1 MARRARMIF
10 PGIAHHVTQR
20 GNRRERI
27 FFEEG
32 DEQVYLD
39 LLATQL
45 KRYGVACWGY
55 CLMPNHVH
63 LILTPSD
70 ETGLTRAVGEA
81 HRRYTAFV
89 GARDR
94 WTGHLFQGRFGSV
107 AMDEEHL
114 MAAFRYVALNP
125 VKAGLVARAQ
135 DWPWSSVAAHLDAHD
150 TPYVEVAP
158 ALSRIAD
165 FAEVIS
171 PTAETDPKWTS
182 VLRAEIIGRPVG
194 AKDWLEQLEAQYSRA
209 LSPQKRGPKPKSD
222 KTSSQATPDL
232 FGDK

>member
-20 GNRRERI
+20 GNRREPI
-27 FFEEG
+27 FFEKG

-39 LLATQL
+39 LLAFQL
-45 KRYGVACWGY
+45 KRYRVACWAY

-70 ETGLTRAVGEA
+70 EVGLTRAVGET

-89 GARDR
+89 GARGK

-135 DWPWSSVAAHLDAHD
+135 DWPWSSAVAHMNGHD

-158 ALSRIAD
+158 ALSRIGD
-165 FAEVIS
+165 FAVLIT
-171 PTAETDPKWTS
+171 PVVDTDPLWIS
-182 VLRAEIIGRPVG
+182 VLRAELIGRPVG
-194 AKDWLEQLEAQYSRA
+194 AKAWLESLEVRYGRHLA
-209 LSPQKRGPKPKSD
+209 PQKRGRKPKGH
-222 KTSSQATPDL
+222 QIATEATRGL
-232 FGDK
+232 FDGI